1 MNSNAIRSGFL
12 DYFASRDH
20 LILPSAPLIPER
32 DPTTLLISAG
42 MQPLKPYFQGVSEP
56 PAPRLASSQKSFRT
70 GDIDEVGKTDRHQTF
85 FEMLGNFAPTG
96 DYFKEGAIPFAWEL
110 VTEVF
115 RLPKER
121 LRVTIHPT
129 DDEADEFWKTL
140 TDIRPQWVYRNPENW
155 WAAGATGPCGP
166 DSEIWYDR
174 GPGSGCGKDD
184 CQPDHCERFLEFWNL
199 VFMQFDQQADG
210 SRPALPRPGIDT
222 GMGLERMSSI
232 LQGVDS
238 TFDTD
243 LFTPIT
249 AFVRANSER
258 SIQQSE
264 RLIADH
270 VRGASFLI
278 GDGVVPGTEGRGY
291 VLRRLIRRSAHHAR
305 RIGLRTGIQEVVGA
319 VVEVMGEPYPE
330 LIERQTY
337 IEGIV
342 AGEAERFARSLE
354 QGMEVFEQV
363 VATNPGRIP
372 GEDAFRLH
380 DTFGFPVELTRELAE
395 ERGLELDQPGFEA
408 AMAGQRLI
416 SRKNTGQR
424 WPDLKAL
431 PRSEFVGY
439 EETAAESAIVAI
451 FKAGQAVEVA
461 AEGEQV
467 EVFLQR
473 TPFYAE
479 SGGQVG
485 DTGVMT
491 AAGGRFRVEDTH
503 QPAEGVIAHAGTV
516 EVGSIR
522 TGEVVRAEIDQARR
536 NLIAG
541 HHSATHLVH
550 KALRTVLGEGAVQR
564 GSYVGPTH
572 TTFDFAFNRAL
583 EADELRRV
591 SRMVNEQVRN
601 ALPLEVSHKPLS
613 EARGS
618 GAMALFG
625 EKYGDIVRVVCFGGW
640 TCELCGGTHV
650 RNTAAIGHVLI
661 TRESSVGAG
670 LRRIEMVAGLAAEL
684 AVEER
689 ADRLQARLEAVTN
702 DLGAQLKAA
711 QKKVEKLQEDL
722 RQAQMG
728 GGRTAVSIREGRV
741 PWVAEEVA
749 ADGADDLRGWADRY
763 LDALGGRGVAIVTA
777 GSQYVIKV
785 SRDLLPDVDAN
796 RLKEPLGPG
805 GGSPQLVQGR
815 LHARPEE
822 AFAALAELLR

>member
-1 MNSNAIRSGFL
+1 MNSNQIRRGFL

-42 MQPLKPYFQGVSEP
+42 MQPLKPYFQGVSQP
-56 PAPRLASSQKSFRT
+56 PAPRLTSSQKSFRT

-121 LRVTIHPT
+121 VRVTVHPT
-129 DDEADEFWKTL
+129 DDEADEYWKSL
-140 TDIRPQWVYRNPENW
+140 TDIRPDWVYRNPENW

-166 DSEIWYDR
+166 DSELWYDR
-174 GPGSGCGKDD
+174 GPGFGCGLED
-184 CQPDHCERFLEFWNL
+184 CYPDHCERFLEFWNL

-210 SRPALPRPGIDT
+210 SRPLLPHPGIDT
-222 GMGLERMSSI
+222 GMGLERMASI
-232 LQGVDS
+232 LQGVES
-238 TFDTD
+238 TFETD
-243 LFTPIT
+243 LFAPIT

-258 SIQQSE
+258 PVKASE

-270 VRGASFLI
+270 VRGAAFLV

-291 VLRRLIRRSAHHAR
+291 VLRRLIRRAAHHAR
-305 RIGLRTGIQEVVGA
+305 RIGMTTGIQDVVGA
-319 VVEVMGEPYPE
+319 VVEVMAAPYPE
-330 LIERQTY
+330 LLERQAY

-342 AGEAERFARSLE
+342 AGEAERFAKSLE
-354 QGMEVFEQV
+354 QGMEVFEQI
-363 VATNPGRIP
+363 VARNAGRIP

-395 ERGLELDQPGFEA
+395 ERGLDLDQAGFEA
-408 AMAGQRLI
+408 AMANQRVI
-416 SRKNTGQR
+416 SKKISGQR
-424 WPDLKAL
+424 WPDVKAL
-431 PRSEFVGY
+431 PRGEFAGY
-439 EETAAESAIVAI
+439 TDYALEATVTAI
-451 FKAGQAVEVA
+451 FQAGEPVAAA
-461 AEGEQV
+461 AEGEEV
-467 EVFLQR
+467 EVFLET

-485 DTGVMT
+485 DTGVLT
-491 AAGGRFRVEDTH
+491 AADGRFRVEDT
-503 QPAEGVIAHAGTV
+503 QKPAEGVIAHAGTV
-516 EVGSIR
+516 EIGSLRVGDR
-522 TGEVVRAEIDQARR
+522 VRAEIDTSRR
-536 NLIAG
+536 ELIAG
-541 HHSATHLVH
+541 HHSATHLLH

-583 EADELRRV
+583 EPDELRRIG
-591 SRMVNEQVRN
+591 RIVNEQVRN
-601 ALPLEVSHKPLS
+601 ALPLDVSHKPIA
-613 EARGS
+613 EARQS

-625 EKYGDIVRVVCFGGW
+625 EKYGDVVRVICFGGW

-670 LRRIEMVAGLAAEL
+670 LRRVEMVAGPAAEA

-689 ADRLQARLEAVTN
+689 MEKLQARLEAVTA
-702 DLGAQLKAA
+702 DLTSQLKTAN
-711 QKKVEKLQEDL
+711 KRVEKLQEEL
-722 RQAQMG
+722 RQAQVG
-728 GGRTAVSIREGRV
+728 GGKAQVAIRDGRV
-741 PWVAEEVA
+741 PWVAEEVS
-749 ADGADDLRGWADRY
+749 ADGPDDLRGWADRY
-763 LDALGGRGVAIVTA
+763 LDVLGGHGVAIVTA

-785 SRDLLPDVDAN
+785 SRDLLPEVDAN
-796 RLKEPLGPG
+796 SLKDTLGPG

-815 LHARPEE
+815 LRAKPED

>member
-1 MNSNAIRSGFL
+1 MNSNQIRRGFL

-42 MQPLKPYFQGVSEP
+42 MQPLKPYYQGVSEP

-70 GDIDEVGKTDRHQTF
+70 VDIDEVGKTDRHGTF

-115 RLPKER
+115 KLPKER

-129 DDEADEFWKTL
+129 DNEADEYWKTL
-140 TDIRPQWVYRNPENW
+140 TDIRPDWVYRNADMW
-155 WAAGATGPCGP
+155 WGAGATGPCGP
-166 DSEIWYDR
+166 DSELWYDR
-174 GPGSGCGKDD
+174 GSGHGCGEED
-184 CQPDHCERFLEFWNL
+184 CIPDHCERFLEFWNL

-210 SRPALPRPGIDT
+210 SRPPLPRPGIDT
-222 GMGLERMSSI
+222 GMGLERIASI
-232 LQGVDS
+232 LQGVDNI
-238 TFDTD
+238 FETD
-243 LFTPIT
+243 LFTPIL
-249 AFVRANSER
+249 AFIRANSER
-258 SIQQSE
+258 SIQASE

-270 VRGASFLI
+270 VRGATFLI

-305 RIGLRTGIQEVVGA
+305 RIGLRTGIQEVVGGVVA
-319 VVEVMGEPYPE
+319 VMAEPYPE
-330 LIERQTY
+330 LVDRQSY
-337 IEGIV
+337 IEDVV

-363 VATNPGRIP
+363 VAKNPGRIP
-372 GEDAFRLH
+372 GDDAFRLH
-380 DTFGFPVELTRELAE
+380 DTFGFPVELTRELAA
-395 ERGLELDQPGFEA
+395 ERGLDLDQEGFEA
-408 AMAGQRLI
+408 AMANQRLT
-416 SRKNTGQR
+416 SKKNTGQR
-424 WPDLKAL
+424 WPHVKAL
-431 PRSEFVGY
+431 PRSEFTGY
-439 EETAAESAIVAI
+439 TAAVAETSITAI
-451 FKAGQAVEVA
+451 FKGGQPVEQA
-461 AEGEQV
+461 SEGDEV
-467 EVFLQR
+467 EVFLDH

-491 AAGGRFRVEDTH
+491 AADGRFRVEDT
-503 QPAEGVIAHAGTV
+503 QKPAERVIAHSGTV
-516 EVGSIR
+516 EIGSIR
-522 TGEVVRAEIDQARR
+522 KGDLVRAEIDAVRR
-536 NLIAG
+536 DLIAG
-541 HHSATHLVH
+541 HHSATHLLH
-550 KALRTVLGEGAVQR
+550 KALRTVLGEGAVQK

-583 EADELRRV
+583 EPDEVRRV
-591 SRMVNEQVRN
+591 GRMVNEQVRN
-601 ALPLEVSHKPLS
+601 ALPLDVSHKPIA
-613 EARGS
+613 EARAS

-625 EKYGDIVRVVCFGGW
+625 EKYGDLVRVVCFGGW

-670 LRRIEMVAGLAAEL
+670 LRRVEMVAGPAAEF
-684 AVEER
+684 AIEER
-689 ADRLQARLEAVTN
+689 MEKLQARLEAVTTELN
-702 DLGAQLKAA
+702 LQLKAGH
-711 QKKVEKLQEDL
+711 KRVEKLQEEL
-722 RQAQMG
+722 RQAQVG
-728 GGRTAVSIREGRV
+728 GGKAQVSVREGRV
-741 PWVAEEVA
+741 PWVAEEVS

-763 LDALGGRGVAIVTA
+763 LDVLGGSGVAIVTA

-785 SRDLLPDVDAN
+785 SRDLLPEVDAN

-805 GGSPQLVQGR
+805 GGSAQLVQGR
-815 LHARPEE
+815 LNAKPQE

>member
-1 MNSNAIRSGFL
+1 LNSNEIRRGFL
-12 DYFASRDH
+12 EFFAGRGH

-42 MQPLKPYFQGVSEP
+42 MQPLKPYYQGVSEP

-85 FEMLGNFAPTG
+85 FEMLGNFTPTG

-110 VTEVF
+110 VTDIF
-115 RLPKER
+115 RLPKDR
-121 LRVTIHPT
+121 VRVTVHPT
-129 DDEADEFWKTL
+129 DDEADEYWKTL
-140 TDIRPQWVYRNPENW
+140 TDIRPDWVYRNTDNW

-166 DSEIWYDR
+166 DSELWYDR
-174 GPGSGCGKDD
+174 GRAYGCGQAD
-184 CQPDHCERFLEFWNL
+184 CAPDHCERFLEFWNL
-199 VFMQFDQQADG
+199 VFMTYDQQADG
-210 SRPALPRPGIDT
+210 SRPQLPHPGIDT

-232 LQGVDS
+232 LQGVDT

-249 AFVRANSER
+249 AFIRANSER
-258 SIQQSE
+258 SLVASE

-305 RIGLRTGIQEVVGA
+305 RIGLRTGIQAIVGTVA
-319 VVEVMGEPYPE
+319 DVMGEPYPE
-330 LIERQTY
+330 LRERKAY
-337 IEGIV
+337 IEEIV
-342 AGEAERFARSLE
+342 AGEAERFARTLE

-363 VATNPGRIP
+363 VARSPGRIP

-395 ERGLELDQPGFEA
+395 ERGLVLDREGFES
-408 AMAGQRLI
+408 AMANQRVI
-416 SRKNTGQR
+416 SRKITGQR
-424 WPDLKAL
+424 WPDVKAL

-439 EETAAESAIVAI
+439 TDPAAQSAVTAI
-451 FKAGQAVEVA
+451 FKAGQEVVEA
-461 AEGEQV
+461 FEGDEV
-467 EVFLQR
+467 EVFLER

-485 DTGVMT
+485 DTGVI
-491 AAGGRFRVEDTH
+491 AAADGRFRVEDT
-503 QPAEGVIAHAGTV
+503 QKPADGVTAHAGTV
-516 EVGSIR
+516 EVGTIR
-522 TGEVVRAEIDQARR
+522 RGDMVRAEIDAARR
-536 NLIAG
+536 ELIAG
-541 HHSATHLVH
+541 HHSATHLLH
-550 KALRTVLGEGAVQR
+550 RALRTVLGEGAVQR

-583 EADELRRV
+583 EPDEVRRV
-591 SRMVNEQVRN
+591 NRMINEQVRN
-601 ALPLEVSHKPLS
+601 ALVLEVSHKPIA
-613 EARGS
+613 EARDT

-625 EKYGDIVRVVCFGGW
+625 EKYADIVRVVCFGDW

-670 LRRIEMVAGLAAEL
+670 LRRVEMVAGPAAE
-684 AVEER
+684 AAIEMRVEK
-689 ADRLQARLEAVTN
+689 LQARLESVTN
-702 DLGAQLKAA
+702 DLGAQLKVA
-711 QKKVEKLQEDL
+711 QKRVEKLQDEL
-722 RQAQMG
+722 REARVG
-728 GGRTAVSIREGRV
+728 GGRAEVSIREGRV
-741 PWVAEEVA
+741 RWVAQEVA

-763 LDALGGRGVAIVTA
+763 LDVLGGSGVAIVTA

-785 SRDLLPDVDAN
+785 SRDLLAEVDAN
-796 RLKEPLGPG
+796 NLKEPLGPG
-805 GGSPQLVQGR
+805 GGSAQLVQGR
-815 LHARPEE
+815 LRAKPAE
-822 AFAALAELLR
+822 AFAALEELLR